1 MPTIMWIEEGTL
13 IKTQQ
18 IETLFFVYN
27 LEQLIQALHSFK
39 SKGYRQKD
47 SLGELLKNSTD
58 ITNISTKLI
67 DRSNEEKLFKS
78 FEDSEIGKAFFSSET
93 SRSLSLARLSTER
106 SFTSPTKVER
116 KSHFFKG

>member
-1 MPTIMWIEEGTL
+1 MWIEEGTL